1 MKKCKPKLITRFFSV
16 FLAFCMVL
24 GNTGFLSL
32 ASSIDA
38 EENLVTV
45 HAAECENGHLMI
57 SSRVQSDTIVLAG
70 ETVLVEPVADDGY
83 MEESVVI
90 QNNNGDVI
98 AYNVLHDGLYS
109 FTVTEDVTVYASFVE
124 DPDYVDD
131 GFVEAEA
138 SEIDELTS
146 ENDIRDEATEQ
157 YIRDHVNSDYTGTVT
172 MYPAN
177 MITIFNTVADSS
189 HMDDVDTIDGLF
201 KLAEDDIDQ
210 FTSAYIANFSTYAM
224 LYDLDPESDYYVG
237 WANTMH
243 KDSNSVV
250 TDCDFAYNNDY
261 GQTLDNCIYD
271 DASGLVYVHKSN
283 FFEEDGTYVINN
295 VRMQFLQLINYTG
308 SNKSN
313 VEIEV
318 NVEEDVS
325 MDMQSQ
331 NMFEAST
338 TVTID
343 AGLNESEMVVCVN
356 GIPMETGYFYNRVTG
371 DLTLKMSS
379 SSINTLTVQTGDET
393 FIQKVF
399 DSFKPMVAE
408 AESLATMNPI
418 CELPEGIDESY
429 EGAVFSSYNAQLIYS
444 NQVMSATSQSAGYI
458 QHGPLAN
465 GDSVGDPCTTTYYVV
480 RYGNDTMGTDNTSK
494 YQVDYNKIN
503 TMRSGLYFYVDITS
517 DSFLMVNNS
526 YNEMIANGYD
536 AKVDVLT
543 FESGTINN
551 GYSVNTSAA
560 EFDPRFNYADSL
572 PMQCGHISTAV
583 KDEIYN
589 GFMPSDNNGNNHGMY
604 TAPVVMRIL
613 DVDTTSD
620 PDYNYCLVGII
631 TGIFDTQAGAGLY
644 VMKSEKYIPEENE
657 ASIYILKESSNTDIT
672 DGNRHYH
679 MAGAQYKIT
688 ATAGEA
694 INDTSFPQTVTIGN
708 DGKSEN
714 ITITKPGTYSVV
726 EISRPTDH
734 TYELN
739 STAKEFVVTAD
750 DIANA
755 TELDPLVF
763 DMEDPP
769 TTYHLQLEIQKI
781 NHDGSGDQSQG
792 DGSLAGAEFTID
804 WYNDYYMTRR
814 ELPATPDK
822 TFTITTSNVGGR
834 YIATLDTK
842 LPLGTF
848 TIRETKAPEGYL
860 LDDLKFT
867 CGGKE
872 FNNDSFI
879 QWVRMENGD
888 INITVGNQAVNEDY
902 IARGGVRIQK
912 LDLENYEDHAQGGAS
927 LAGATFH
934 IINVSD
940 HYVYVDQNGDNVY
953 QDNERFAPVTRKD
966 ANGMYLYDVNKDV
979 LATLVTDE
987 NGDAVLDGSAGY
999 TDFSLL
1005 PYGTYYIYEYKG
1017 PTGYTTTYNDGR
1029 PKPPLDGVFA
1039 EVFEIRQDGATVD
1052 LTGAGYE
1059 FQNRVIRA
1067 DIEFRKIESDTQ
1079 AGGYDS
1085 EAGGM
1090 ANVAFRLTNVETGE
1104 SHVVFTDENGY
1115 FSTKSYSVPL
1125 TGVKEQ
1131 GTTPD
1136 GHPIWNFTASDGIVT
1151 DKSYMMHSY
1160 DTNAGDGY
1168 WAEIE
1173 AGNTDVKISSCG
1185 TWFGMNAE
1193 GKLTPVDDHVGALPY
1208 GSYKLEELRCPA
1220 NEGKTNLYSGTF
1232 SITRDY
1238 ELIDIGNLENRT
1250 LRIETTARTEMEEVD
1265 EGHYA
1270 PAWPATRSYISDD
1283 VLYAENV
1290 KITDECKVYGLEYQ
1304 EEYYLYGYLFDI
1316 TTGEEVRNADGSLVV
1331 GRDEEG
1337 NVGKVFTARA
1347 IDMDVID
1354 MSFTFDATDLVGH
1367 TVVVFEELYVQSDRE
1382 ELGEDATPIT
1392 FHKDMT
1398 DVGQSIF
1405 FPEIGTQARDNNT
1418 EINMSDA
1425 GTKVTITDTI
1435 HYSNLR
1441 PQVKY
1446 EFTGI
1451 LMDPETKEPYIDP
1464 VTGKR
1469 VTASVK
1475 YTPETFEGDIEVEF
1489 TFNASEEL
1497 AGKNLVIFE
1506 EMTRK
1511 NVLWAWHHD
1520 WEDEDQTIHFPK
1532 VTTTAVDS
1540 ETLIQNAAPDD
1551 DITILDKV
1559 HYENVIARQYYRLE
1573 GQVYNAE
1580 TGKPE
1585 LDSRTG
1591 QPITAYGT
1599 FYAAATSGEEMMKLH
1614 FSGVGKEG
1622 ETLVMYEDLYLVK
1635 ATDAEMYSLIE
1646 EQNAA
1651 IGIITVNHTEP
1662 MALVEGRELYAE
1674 NIADR
1679 RTAKEIADDY
1689 NKTVSD
1695 NRVTY
1700 VEWHDQ
1706 TKTAIYTAED
1716 PEAIAA
1722 INTNLNGSTVSGN
1735 DTVSDN
1741 DIVLVQLHLNYDVCK
1756 MGVEVEYVFNST
1768 EQLVARNVK
1777 TQEEAEAIADAY
1789 GNITLSAFDG
1799 KDAFYK
1805 TTENP
1810 VDVAAYGKENNL
1822 AELSLCYIHN
1832 TKPLTGYAETEEIAA
1847 YYAQLH
1853 GVTLVSFDADTKTA
1867 YYYTKE
1873 NLRSLLDKMAI
1884 EVTFDVSDTEL
1895 EALNRAKAEDLGIE
1909 YEDMAENQMITRQ
1922 DAIDEKAVQFAADY
1936 AVDMMSFDAVS
1947 QKGVYVMTSGELKE
1961 IEKDHVVYTLLGEM
1975 NINYVEP
1982 VTLWNVVLPDTI
1994 GQAHAGD
2001 HRVASDAV
2009 QQIYIPRIRTSVAD
2023 SESKDRNS
2031 MADREVILY
2040 DTVHYE
2046 NLIPGKTYTIEGIL
2060 MDKDTGK
2067 ALEVDGHQIT
2077 AETTFTA
2084 SSRNGDVTVTFKFN
2098 GVNMTGKRVVVFENL
2113 YYSGMELA
2121 THADINDEA
2130 QTQYFPKIGTTA
2142 RNAETGLSSTL
2153 AESINIKDTVQF
2165 TDLLVGHEYVLSGY
2179 LVDKATGEIIPN
2191 SSRSLTFKPT
2201 QTNGTVDMLFDMD
2214 LTAYAG
2220 RKIVVYEALKL
2231 NNAIVAEHKDIN
2243 DTNQTFSICKTVTV
2257 ALDELTRTHESNG
2270 TNSVTLIDTVEY
2282 EGLQPGVSYTCVGS
2296 LVYQDTGNSVMNGFK
2311 AIKGETTFTPES
2323 SSGTITITFKL
2334 DASKIQGRDV
2344 VCYEI
2349 IKYDGHAV
2357 CNHIDRDDK
2366 NQTISFPYLS
2376 DTVAVDTADGDK
2388 YIATT
2393 GMVSITDNII
2403 YENFTIGSTYTIKGQ
2418 LIDKKTGQPVTVDGI
2433 PVTGET
2439 VFTAETR
2446 NGAASVVYTFDSSKV
2461 TADTIVVFE
2470 TLYNA
2475 DGSVVNEHCDLND
2488 RDQTVTRGVKT
2499 GDNILW
2505 ILAGMGSIIAFFGA
2519 VIFAKKKKKK

>member
-1 MKKCKPKLITRFFSV
+1 MKKKRTKLIYRMLSA
-16 FLAFCMVL
+16 FLALCMIVC
-24 GNTGFLSL
+24 NTGFLSL
-32 ASSIDA
+32 ASSLDTG
-38 EENLVTV
+38 EDLVTI

-57 SSRVQSDTIVLAG
+57 SSRVQSETIVAVG
-70 ETVLVEPVADDGY
+70 ETVLVEPIADDGY

-90 QNNNGDVI
+90 QNDNGDVI

-109 FTVTEDVTVYASFVE
+109 FTATEDVTVYASFVE

-131 GFVEAEA
+131 GFTEAAA

-146 ENDIRDEATEQ
+146 ENDIRDEVTEQ
-157 YIRDHVNSDYTGTVT
+157 YIRDHVNPEYTGMET
-172 MYPAN
+172 MIPAN
-177 MITIFNTVADSS
+177 MVTIFNTVADSS
-189 HMDDVDTIDGLF
+189 HMDGVDIIDGLF
-201 KLAEDDIDQ
+201 KMAEDNLEQ
-210 FTSAYIANFSTYAM
+210 FESAYVANFSTYAM

-250 TDCDFAYNNDY
+250 TDCDFAYNNDL
-261 GQTLDNCIYD
+261 GQVLDNCIYD
-271 DASGLVYVHKSN
+271 GATGLVYIHKSD

-295 VRMQFLQLINYTG
+295 VRMQFLQMINYTG
-308 SNKSN
+308 SNRSN

-343 AGLNESEMVVCVN
+343 AGLNESEMLVCVN
-356 GIPMETGYFYNRVTG
+356 GIPMETGYSYNRVTG
-371 DLTLKMSS
+371 EMTLNMSS
-379 SSINTLTVQTGDET
+379 SSINTLTVETGDET

-399 DSFKPMVAE
+399 DAFSPMVTE

-429 EGAVFSSYNAQLIYS
+429 EGAVFSAYNAQLIYS
-444 NQVMSATSQSAGYI
+444 DQIMTATSEAAGYI

-465 GDSVGDPCTTTYYVV
+465 GDNVGDPCTTTYYVV
-480 RYGNDTMGTDNTSK
+480 RYGNDNMGVDNTSK
-494 YQVDYNKIN
+494 YQVDYGKIN
-503 TMRSGLYFYVDITS
+503 AIRSGLYFYMDLTS
-517 DSFLMVNNS
+517 TSFYLTPNS
-526 YNEMIANGYD
+526 RSAMIASGYDVPVGRLKFDPGSITNGY
-536 AKVDVLT
+536 
-543 FESGTINN
+543 TI
-551 GYSVNTSAA
+551 NTSAA
-560 EFDPRFNYADSL
+560 EYDPRFQYADSL
-572 PMQCGHISTAV
+572 PMQCGHISQAV

-644 VMKSEKYIPEENE
+644 VMRSRKFEEIPPE
-657 ASIYILKESSNTDIT
+657 ASIYIQKSSSNTDIT
-672 DGNRHYH
+672 DGNYLYH
-679 MAGAQYKIT
+679 MAGAEYRIT
-688 ATAGEA
+688 GVSGEA
-694 INDTSFPQTVTIGN
+694 ATDTSFPVTVTIGE

-726 EISRPTDH
+726 EISQPADH

-792 DGSLAGAEFTID
+792 DGSLAGAVFTID
-804 WYNDYYMTRR
+804 WYNDYYMTRG

-822 TFTITTSNVGGR
+822 TFAITTSNVGGR
-834 YIATLDTK
+834 YIATLDTQ

-860 LDDLKFT
+860 LNDLKFT

-872 FNNDSFI
+872 FNNDNFI

-888 INITVGNQAVNEDY
+888 INITVGNQAINEDY

-912 LDLENYEDHAQGGAS
+912 LDLENYENHAQGGAT
-927 LAGATFH
+927 LEGTTFH
-934 IINVSD
+934 IINISD
-940 HYVYVDQNGDNVY
+940 HYVYVDQNGDNIY

-966 ANGMYLYDVNKDV
+966 ANGMYIYDVNKDV

-987 NGDAVLDGSAGY
+987 DGIAVMDGSAGY

-1005 PYGTYYIYEYKG
+1005 PYGTYYLYEYKG
-1017 PTGYTTTYNDGR
+1017 PAGYTTTYNDGR

-1039 EVFEIRQDGATVD
+1039 EVFEIRQDGVTVD

-1079 AGGYDS
+1079 AGGYDT

-1090 ANVAFRLTNVETGE
+1090 AEVAFRLTNVETGE
-1104 SHVVFTDENGY
+1104 SHVVFTDVNGY

-1136 GHPIWNFTASDGIVT
+1136 GLPIWSFTAGDGIVT
-1151 DKSYMMHSY
+1151 DKSYMMHSF

-1168 WAEIE
+1168 WAKIE
-1173 AGNTDVKISSCG
+1173 AGEEVKIGPCG
-1185 TWFGMNAE
+1185 TWFGMAAD
-1193 GKLTPVDDHVGALPY
+1193 GTQTPINDNYGALPY
-1208 GSYKLEELRCPA
+1208 GTYLLEELRCPA

-1238 ELIDIGNLENRT
+1238 ELLDIGNLENRT

-1270 PAWPATRSYISDD
+1270 PAWPATQSYISND

-1290 KITDECKVYGLEYQ
+1290 KITDECKVYGLEYGQ
-1304 EEYYLYGYLFDI
+1304 EYYLYGYLFDL

-1367 TVVVFEELYVQSDRE
+1367 TVVVFEELYVFSDRE
-1382 ELGEDATPIT
+1382 DLGEDATPIT

-1405 FPEIGTQARDNNT
+1405 FPKIGTEARDNNT
-1418 EINMSDA
+1418 ELNMSDA
-1425 GTKVTITDTI
+1425 GTQVTITDTI

-1446 EFTGI
+1446 VFTGI
-1451 LMDPETKEPYIDP
+1451 LMDPETGEAYIDP
-1464 VTGKR
+1464 VTHKR
-1469 VTASVK
+1469 VTASIEYV
-1475 YTPETFEGDIEVEF
+1475 PETFEGDVEVEF

-1520 WEDEDQTIHFPK
+1520 WDDEKQTVHFPK

-1551 DITILDKV
+1551 HITIMDRV
-1559 HYENVIARQYYRLE
+1559 YYENVIAHQYYRLE

-1591 QPITAYGT
+1591 QPITAYGN
-1599 FYAAATSGEEMMKLH
+1599 FYASATSGEVMMMLT

-1622 ETLVMYEDLYLVK
+1622 ATLVMFEDLYLTK
-1635 ATDAEMYSLIE
+1635 ITDEEMYALIE

-1651 IGIITVNHTEP
+1651 IGITTINHTEP
-1662 MALVEGRELYAE
+1662 MALMEGRELYAE

-1695 NRVTY
+1695 NRVTF

-1706 TKTAIYTAED
+1706 TQTALYTAED

-1722 INTNLNGSTVSGN
+1722 INIGSGS

-1741 DIVLVQLHLNYDVCK
+1741 DTGSDSNTALVPLYLNYDVRK

-1768 EQLVARNVK
+1768 EQLAAFNVASE
-1777 TQEEAEAIADAY
+1777 TEAEAIADAY
-1789 GNITLSAFDG
+1789 GNITLTAFDG
-1799 KDAFYK
+1799 TTAFYS
-1805 TTENP
+1805 TSVDPMDVIGYGLENSLTELHP
-1810 VDVAAYGKENNL
+1810 
-1822 AELSLCYIHN
+1822 CYIHN
-1832 TKPLTGYAETEEIAA
+1832 TKPLTGYAETEEEAR
-1847 YYAQLH
+1847 YFAQLH
-1853 GVTLVSFDADTKTA
+1853 GVDLVSFEDGTA
-1867 YYYTKE
+1867 YYYTDR
-1873 NLRSLLDKMAI
+1873 NLRDVLGRVAVS
-1884 EVTFDVSDTEL
+1884 VTFGVSDEEL
-1895 EALNRAKAEDLGIE
+1895 EAINRQRAEDLGIE
-1909 YEDMAENQMITRQ
+1909 FEDLAEQDMISRET
-1922 DAIDEKAVQFAADY
+1922 AIEDKALQFALDHGADMTGY
-1936 AVDMMSFDAVS
+1936 DTVNHTAVFT
-1947 QKGVYVMTSGELKE
+1947 MTSAELE
-1961 IEKDHVVYTLLGEM
+1961 SLEEDHVVFELSGDM
-1975 NINYVEP
+1975 FINYVEP
-1982 VTLWNVVLPDTI
+1982 VTLFTVVLPETVAT
-1994 GQAHAGD
+1994 AHVGD
-2001 HRVASDAV
+2001 HRVVSDAR
-2009 QQIYIPRIRTSVAD
+2009 QQIYIPRIRTTVSD
-2023 SESKDRNS
+2023 SESHDRNS
-2031 MADREVILY
+2031 MADSSVTLN

-2046 NLIPGKTYTIEGIL
+2046 NLIPGVTYTVEGIL
-2060 MDKDTGK
+2060 MDKDTGM
-2067 ALEVDGHQIT
+2067 ALEVDGHHIT
-2077 AETTFTA
+2077 ADTTFTA
-2084 SSRNGDVTVTFKFN
+2084 QSRNGDVTVTFKFN
-2098 GVNMTGKRVVVFENL
+2098 GVNMTGKRIVVFEDL
-2113 YYSGMELA
+2113 YYSGMNLA

-2142 RNAETGLSSTL
+2142 KNAETGLSSTL

-2179 LVDKATGEIIPN
+2179 LVDKATGEIIQN
-2191 SSRSLTFKPT
+2191 SSRSLTFRPT
-2201 QTNGTVDMLFDMD
+2201 QTSGTVDMLFDMD

-2231 NNAIVAEHKDIN
+2231 NNAIVAEHKDIT

-2270 TNSVTLIDTVEY
+2270 TNSVTLIDTVQY
-2282 EGLQPGVSYTCVGS
+2282 EGLQPGTSYTCVGT

-2323 SSGTITITFKL
+2323 PSGTITITFKL
-2334 DASKIQGRDV
+2334 DASKLQGRDV

-2349 IKYDGHAV
+2349 IKYNGHAV

-2388 YIATT
+2388 YIASV

-2403 YENFTIGSTYTIKGQ
+2403 YENFTIGNTYTIMGQ

-2439 VFTAETR
+2439 MFTAEIE
-2446 NGAASVVYTFDSSKV
+2446 NGTASVVYTFDSGKV

-2475 DGSVVNEHCDLND
+2475 DGSVVNEHCDIND

-2499 GDNILW
+2499 GDSILW
-2505 ILAGMGSIIAFFGA
+2505 MFAGLAAMIAFFGA
-2519 VIFAKKKKKK
+2519 VIAARKKKKK